1 MNADAVLTAILFWML
16 ALLCCSH
23 AVLFGGRDGRWA
35 TFLILAGAAL
45 TAPAT
50 LFGRAW
56 GETELAIFAV
66 DLLLLA
72 GLYAL
77 MLASRRYWPIWMTG
91 FHLVAVVTHLSTTL
105 VPSFTPRMYKA
116 MESFWA
122 IPVLLSMLIGV
133 ELDRRAAWRSRIAAA
148 GPGGGGGREH

>member
-1 MNADAVLTAILFWML
+1 VLIVVLFWIL

-23 AVLFGGRDGRWA
+23 AVVCGGRDGRLA
-35 TFLILAGAAL
+35 VFLIVAATLL
-45 TAPAT
+45 TAPAM
-50 LFGRAW
+50 FGRPWAK
-56 GETELAIFAV
+56 TELAILAV

-91 FHLVAVVTHLSTTL
+91 FHLVAVVTHVSTML
-105 VPSFTPRMYKA
+105 VPSFTPKIYKA

-122 IPVLLSMLIGV
+122 IPVLLSLLIGV
-133 ELDRRAAWRSRIAAA
+133 ELDRRAAEKARLAAA
-148 GPGGGGGREH
+148 GASRGGRHEP

>member
-1 MNADAVLTAILFWML
+1 VNADAVLLAALFWAL
-16 ALLCCSH
+16 ALLCCSY
-23 AVLFGGRDGRWA
+23 AVIFGGRDGRWA
-35 TFLILAGAAL
+35 TLLLLAAAGL

-56 GETELAIFAV
+56 GELELAILAV
-66 DLLLLA
+66 DLLLLS

-91 FHLVAVVTHLSTTL
+91 FHLVAVVTHLSTM
-105 VPSFTPRMYKA
+105 VAPSFTPRLYKA

-122 IPVLLSMLIGV
+122 IPVLLSLLIGV
-133 ELDRRAAWRSRIAAA
+133 ELDRRALSRARALVA
-148 GPGGGGGREH
+148 PGEDPGRER